1 MSGDG
6 DVPMTAPPDRVI
18 LLSSFP
24 ARFAATPIPL
34 YASLRPGKD
43 IAVKIIACIAGSAA
57 ALLCVAAPVV
67 AQSYHLTHT
76 YTLGGDGGWDYI
88 SLDSVGH
95 RLFIARGDRVM
106 VVDQKTGKLLAEIP
120 GFDRAHG
127 VAFSYATGRG
137 FGTSGGDST
146 VVEFDLKTLKVLAR
160 IPAAPDCDAILFDPA
175 TGHIFTFNGDSHSST
190 VIDPATGTRIGTID
204 LGSGPEF
211 GVSDG
216 AGKVYVN
223 LEEKG
228 EVAEIDAAAMKVTR
242 SWSVAPVAS
251 TSGLAI
257 DRVHHRLFSVGRN
270 GMMAISDAV
279 AGKLIT
285 TVPIGRGVDAARFDD
300 GTQLAF
306 ASNGDGTLTVVH
318 EDSPSAFHVVSN
330 ATTKQGARTMELD
343 PVSHTLYTVTA
354 DFGPAPAPVAG
365 QRRSRPP
372 MLPGT
377 FALLVLQ
384 P

>member
-1 MSGDG
+1 MKN
-6 DVPMTAPPDRVI
+6 A
-18 LLSSFP
+18 
-24 ARFAATPIPL
+24 ARIAT
-34 YASLRPGKD
+34 S
-43 IAVKIIACIAGSAA
+43 VAA
-57 ALLCVAAPVV
+57 ALALVAMPLA
-67 AQSYHLTHT
+67 AQTYHVTHT
-76 YTLGGDGGWDYI
+76 DTLGGDGGWDYI
-88 SLDSVGH
+88 ALDTAGH

-106 VVDQKTGKLLAEIP
+106 VVDQATGKLLAEIP

-127 VAFSYATGRG
+127 TAFSYETGRG
-137 FGTSGGDST
+137 FSTSGGDST
-146 VVEFDLKTLKVLAR
+146 VIEFDLKTLKVLAR
-160 IPAAPDCDAILFDPA
+160 IPAAVDCDAILYDPA
-175 TGHIFTFNGDSHSST
+175 TKHIFTFNGDAESST
-190 VIDPATGTRIGTID
+190 VIDPVAGTRIGTIP
-204 LGSGPEF
+204 LGAKPEF

-216 AGKVYVN
+216 AGKLYVN

-228 EVAEIDAAAMKVTR
+228 EVEEIDAAAMKVTR

-257 DRVHHRLFSVGRN
+257 DRAHHRLFSVGRN

-279 AGKLIT
+279 AGRLIT

-300 GTQLAF
+300 GSQLAF

-343 PVSHTLYTVTA
+343 PVSHSLYTVTA

-372 MLPGT
+372 VLPGT
-377 FALLVLQ
+377 FALLVLER
-384 P
+384 

>member
-1 MSGDG
+1 MPGFGDT
-6 DVPMTAPPDRVI
+6 PMTALPGRVI
-18 LLSSFP
+18 LLSSLS
-24 ARFAATPIPL
+24 ARFAVTPVPL
-34 YASLRPGKD
+34 YVSLRPGKG
-43 IAVKIIACIAGSAA
+43 IAVKLIARIAGSAA
-57 ALLCVAAPVV
+57 ALLFMAAPLA

-88 SLDSVGH
+88 SLDTVGH
-95 RLFIARGDRVM
+95 RFFIARGDRVM
-106 VVDQKTGKLLAEIP
+106 VVDQRTGKLLAEIP

-137 FGTSGGDST
+137 FGTSGGDSV

-175 TGHIFTFNGDSHSST
+175 TGHIFTFNGDSHTST

-204 LGSGPEF
+204 LGSAPEF

-216 AGKVYVN
+216 AGKLYVN
-223 LEEKG
+223 LEEKS

-242 SWSVAPVAS
+242 SWSISPAQSP
-251 TSGLAI
+251 SGLAI
-257 DRVHHRLFSVGRN
+257 DRAHHRLFSVGRN
-270 GMMAISDAV
+270 GMMAVSDAE
-279 AGKLIT
+279 AGKVIT

-330 ATTKQGARTMELD
+330 ATTKEGARTMELD
-343 PVSHTLYTVTA
+343 PASHTLYTVTA

-372 MLPGT
+372 VLPGT